1 MIRDIPLVM
10 SVPLRR
16 TRDRHHDC
24 AQRHHTSRE
33 TAVSSIVDNNVN
45 IVHTGAVQDGIR
57 CMVMRGGT
65 SKGLYFLADDL
76 PADAASRD
84 DLLLR
89 IMGSPDPRQIDGMG
103 GAHPLTS
110 KVAVI
115 GRPSADNADV
125 DYHFLQVVVDDAVV
139 TDRQNCGNLL
149 AGVAPFALER
159 GLVTAPPGDTAAVRI
174 HMVNTGGLATATVS
188 LTDGGPRYDGPASIS
203 GVPGAAAPIRLD
215 FEGIAGS
222 SCGALL
228 PTGRAVDKIEGLEAT
243 LVDNGMPV
251 VVLRAGDLGV
261 TGHETCAELEADDA
275 LRQTLERVRLAAG
288 PLMNLGDVA
297 STTVP
302 KLTLVAAPRAGGT
315 LATRTF
321 IPHRCHEAIG
331 VLGAVSVGTAALLP
345 EGPAAEVANLGTAG
359 GGVVTIEHPTGTFDA
374 AVDLTLVDG
383 VPVVER
389 AGIIRTARKLMDGTV
404 FPREP

>member
-1 MIRDIPLVM
+1 
-10 SVPLRR
+10 
-16 TRDRHHDC
+16 
-24 AQRHHTSRE
+24 
-33 TAVSSIVDNNVN
+33 
-45 IVHTGAVQDGIR
+45 
-57 CMVMRGGT
+57 
-65 SKGLYFLADDL
+65 
-76 PADAASRD
+76 
-84 DLLLR
+84 
-89 IMGSPDPRQIDGMG
+89 MGSPDQRQIDGMG

-110 KVAVI
+110 KVAVV
-115 GRPSADNADV
+115 GRPSTNTADV

-159 GLVTAPPGDTAAVRI
+159 GLVPPPQGDTAAIRI
-174 HMVNTGGLATATVS
+174 HMVNTGGLATATVP
-188 LTDGGPRYDGPASIS
+188 LCEGRPRYDGHASIS
-203 GVPGAAAPIRLD
+203 GVPGTAAPIRLD

-228 PTGRAVDKIEGLEAT
+228 PTGRTVDRVEGLDAT
-243 LVDNGMPV
+243 LIDNGMPV
-251 VVLRAGDLGV
+251 VILRAGDLGV
-261 TGHETCAELEADDA
+261 TGHETCAELEAHDA

-297 STTVP
+297 ATTVP

-315 LATRTF
+315 IATRTF

-345 EGPAAEVANLGTAG
+345 SGPAAEVADLGTTG

-374 AVDLTLVDG
+374 AVDLSLVDG

-389 AGIIRTARKLMDGTV
+389 AGIIRTARKLMDGAV